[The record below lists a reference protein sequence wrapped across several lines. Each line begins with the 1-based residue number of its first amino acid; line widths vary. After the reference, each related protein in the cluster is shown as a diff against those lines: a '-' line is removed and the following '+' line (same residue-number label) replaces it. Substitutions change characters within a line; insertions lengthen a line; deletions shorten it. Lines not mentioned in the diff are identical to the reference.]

1 VLGDFGSELLTPTLI
16 RAARA
21 LLGYDQATLAAKTG
35 ISTKTIGLIETMTSV
50 PTDVRRRR
58 VLEQLRRTMEEELRV
73 EFVFSGE
80 ASGEGVRI
88 RRP

>member
-1 VLGDFGSELLTPTLI
+1 MSECGSELLTPTLI

-50 PTDVRRRR
+50 PTDARRRR
-58 VLEQLRRTMEEELRV
+58 ILEQLRTKMENELHV
-73 EFVFSGE
+73 EFVFVSA

>member
-1 VLGDFGSELLTPTLI
+1 MGEVERELLTPTLV

-50 PTDVRRRR
+50 PTDVRRRST
-58 VLEQLRRTMEEELRV
+58 LDELRSKMENELHV
-73 EFVFSGE
+73 EFVFAST

>member
-1 VLGDFGSELLTPTLI
+1 MRELLTPTLV

-21 LLGYDQATLAAKTG
+21 LLGYDQATLAEKTG
-35 ISTKTIGLIETMTSV
+35 LSSKTIGLIETMVTV
-50 PTDVRRRR
+50 PTDVRRLK
-58 VLEQLRRTMEEELRV
+58 VLEKLRTKMEEELHV
-73 EFVFSGE
+73 EFVFANA